1 MTVASMSAAPAA
13 LAQPYRP
20 IGTFRLF
27 LAGLVL
33 VSHSSAMLPPFVAP
47 LSLGNVGV
55 LMFFA
60 VSGFVIA
67 EALDLFYRDRPLPFL
82 ANRFL
87 KIYPAYWAA
96 LPVAAAGLAVSGRD
110 IEIEPFSLAVNATL
124 LAGYL
129 PGASEALWLSIAWAI
144 IVEFQFY
151 IAAAAV
157 AAVGA
162 LTGKRGAST
171 GLAIAGALAMYAVVR
186 LTEGETRFYG
196 AFQFAPFF
204 VAGVAA
210 YLHLSR
216 GTPLAALLLAVSA
229 TLSLHAYASYVG
241 RGPSA
246 LEASIAIFAAVAVL
260 FFALA
265 RGECGHAMKRA
276 DRFLGDLSYPVYLL
290 HMPVIAVA
298 ERWSLGFPFV
308 VSATLILS
316 LAVNLGVERPVKAL
330 RERVRGRT
338 L

>member
-1 MTVASMSAAPAA
+1 MTVASMSAAPVA

-67 EALDLFYRDRPLPFL
+67 EALDLFYRDRPLRFL

-96 LPVAAAGLAVSGRD
+96 LPLAAIGLAVSGRS
-110 IEIEPFSLAVNATL
+110 IELGPFPLVVNAAL

-129 PGASEALWLSIAWAI
+129 PGAGEVLWLSIAWAI

-151 IAAAAV
+151 FAAAAV
-157 AAVGA
+157 AAIGA

-171 GLAIAGALAMYAVVR
+171 GLALAGALAMYAVVW
-186 LTEGETRFYG
+186 LTEGYARFYG

-216 GTPLAALLLAVSA
+216 GSPLATLLLALSA
-229 TLSLHAYASYVG
+229 ALSLHAYAAYVG

-246 LEASIAIFAAVAVL
+246 LEASMAIFAVVAVL

-265 RGECGHAMKRA
+265 RGECSYAMKHV
-276 DRFLGDLSYPVYLL
+276 DHFLGDLSYPVYLL
-290 HMPVIAVA
+290 HMPVVAAA
-298 ERWSLGFPFV
+298 ERWSLGFPFAISV
-308 VSATLILS
+308 TLLLS
-316 LAVNLGVERPVKAL
+316 LAVHFAVEHPVKAI
-330 RERVRGRT
+330 RQRVRGRT